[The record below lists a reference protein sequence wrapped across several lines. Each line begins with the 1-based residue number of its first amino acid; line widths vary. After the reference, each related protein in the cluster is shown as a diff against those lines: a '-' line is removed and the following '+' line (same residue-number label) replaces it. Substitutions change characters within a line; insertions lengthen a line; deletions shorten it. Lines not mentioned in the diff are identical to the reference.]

1 MTDREI
7 PHTGTGMQ
15 NRPIL
20 LTERQKTNIGWQK
33 WAFSPTGQ
41 PKTKFCWQNYAF
53 SPTGRKRFENEYI
66 MNKEILKKIGVFAG
80 IFLLFVVLAY
90 SFTPQVLDGKIVNQ
104 SDIAS
109 WKGMANEAMTHNEA
123 HPDDPTA
130 WTNSMFGGM
139 PTTATIDSFEGDW
152 TDAIYDLL
160 LTGRRPASYLLIA
173 LIGGFLL
180 MLSLGTGKAVAVA
193 GAIAIAFCSYNM
205 QIIQVGH
212 NTKMQAIAYFP
223 WVLAGVIFTY
233 KAALAGIGGDS
244 DKDGKG
250 WKSWLPKT
258 VLGATLFAFALSMQI
273 KANHLQITYYLAI
286 VILAYA
292 GGVLADICSKYQKK
306 PTNAF
311 VIAGIYI
318 LGLLGLFLVLVV
330 VDLFFIVYLCVKR
343 KEEAKRFITASAL
356 LLFIG
361 IIGIATNANKLIP
374 TYEYT
379 PYTMRGG
386 SELKADSNSH
396 NDRGLDLDYA
406 TAWSYGI
413 NEMPNLMIPNFN
425 GGSSS
430 GELPM
435 DSETAL
441 LLKRAG
447 QPNLRQTM
455 KHMPLY
461 WGPQPFTAGPM
472 YMGAITIFLFVLG
485 LILCKGR
492 EKWWLVAATVIAIL
506 LAWGNH
512 FMWFTRLWFDYAPMY
527 NKFRTVSMALTVL
540 QVTMPMLGFYALD
553 KILKESYD
561 KKTFM
566 KAGYISYALTAGFC
580 LLCVLIPGIAG
591 SFTGAADAGQHEMI
605 VEALAADRQELMV
618 KDALRSLMLISIVF
632 LLLIWAFRTPK
643 VDAVGPKGSFVR
655 AGRTGIV
662 AIAVVFLVWIDLA
675 SVGKRYLNKSHFIT
689 PKDFTAHYEP
699 RPVDEIIHQDTNLDY
714 RVLDLSVNTFNDAI
728 QSYHHKCIGGY
739 SPVKLQRY
747 QDLIE
752 RYISGEIREVFEVV
766 GSAATVQE
774 VSERLPELKVVSM
787 LNGKYIILGAEYSPV
802 VNPHAYG
809 NCWFVDSAVPAATP
823 DDEIGLLASTDLRRT
838 AVVGEDFRWA
848 LEKTGTQ
855 KPASENP
862 AESSGPE
869 IGDSFDSIMLTSYAP
884 NELRYSYRTGTER
897 TAVFSEIYY
906 PKGWKAWIEPDGA
919 YGEVR
924 NGHYH
929 PTAQAQQIDLFRADW
944 MLRGAIIPEGEGQLI
959 MRFEPDSY
967 QLGENISRASSI
979 LLILLLL
986 GSAAG
991 MVAVSR
997 KE

>member
-1 MTDREI
+1 
-7 PHTGTGMQ
+7 
-15 NRPIL
+15 
-20 LTERQKTNIGWQK
+20 
-33 WAFSPTGQ
+33 
-41 PKTKFCWQNYAF
+41 
-53 SPTGRKRFENEYI
+53 
-66 MNKEILKKIGVFAG
+66 MNKELLKKIGIYAG
-80 IFLLFVVLAY
+80 ILLLFIGLAY
-90 SFTPQVLDGKIVNQ
+90 SYTPQVLEGKIVNQ

-123 HPDDPTA
+123 HPEDPTA

-152 TDAIYDLL
+152 TDAIYDFL

-180 MLSLGTGKAVAVA
+180 MLSIGTSKLIAVA

-233 KAALAGIGGDS
+233 RAVMSGKDS
-244 DKDGKG
+244 

-286 VILAYA
+286 VIFAYA
-292 GGVLADICSKYQKK
+292 I
-306 PTNAF
+306 
-311 VIAGIYI
+311 
-318 LGLLGLFLVLVV
+318 GLL
-330 VDLFFIVYLCVKR
+330 IYLCIKR
-343 KEEAKRFITASAL
+343 KDLIKHFFTASAL
-356 LLFIG
+356 LLVIG
-361 IIGIATNANKLIP
+361 LVGIATNANKLIP

-386 SELKADSNSH
+386 SELTSDSDSH
-396 NDRGLDLDYA
+396 NSKGLDLDYA

-413 NEMPNLMIPNFN
+413 SEMPNLLIPNFN
-425 GGSSS
+425 GGASS
-430 GELPM
+430 GELSM
-435 DSETAL
+435 DSETAQ

-492 EKWWLVAATVIAIL
+492 EKWWLVAATVIAVF

-512 FMWFTRLWFDYAPMY
+512 FMWFTKLWFNYAPMY
-527 NKFRTVSMALTVL
+527 SKFRTVSMALIVL
-540 QVTMPMLGFYALD
+540 QVTLPMLGFYVLD
-553 KILKESYD
+553 RVLKEKYE
-561 KKTFM
+561 KKAMM
-566 KAGYISYALTAGFC
+566 KAMYISFGITAGFC
-580 LLCVLIPGIAG
+580 ALCALIPGIAG
-591 SFTGAADAGQHEMI
+591 TFVGAGDAGMNEMI
-605 VEALAADRQELMV
+605 IETLAADRQALLV
-618 KDALRSLMLISIVF
+618 KDAVRSLILISCVF
-632 LLLIWAFRTPK
+632 LLIVWAYRTSK
-643 VDAVGPKGSFVR
+643 TDAVGKDGSFVLK
-655 AGRTGIV
+655 GRTAIV
-662 AIAVVFLVWIDLA
+662 AVAVIFLVWIDLF
-675 SVGKRYLNKSHFIT
+675 SVGKRYLNKSHFVT

-699 RPVDEIIHQDTNLDY
+699 RPVDDIIHQDTDPNY

-747 QDLIE
+747 QDLIDK
-752 RYISGEIREVFEVV
+752 YIISEINQIYGAVENAVTVQDV
-766 GSAATVQE
+766 SAA
-774 VSERLPELKVVSM
+774 LPELKVVSM

-802 VNPHAYG
+802 VNPYAYG
-809 NCWFVDSAVPAATP
+809 NAWFVSDFVSAATP
-823 DDEIGLLASTDLRRT
+823 DEEIALLEYTDLRTT
-838 AVVGEDFRWA
+838 AVVGKDFQDA
-848 LEKTGTQ
+848 VKSMQTEKST
-855 KPASENP
+855 
-862 AESSGPE
+862 
-869 IGDSFDSIMLTSYAP
+869 FDMARISLTDYAP
-884 NELRYSYRTGTER
+884 NELRYSFRTGSDR
-897 TAVFSEIYY
+897 AAIFSEIYY
-906 PKGWKAWIEPDGA
+906 PKGWKAWIEPAGA

-924 NGHYH
+924 GGHYQ
-929 PTAQAQQIDLFRADW
+929 PTAEGRPIELFRADW
-944 MLRGAIIPEGEGQLI
+944 MLRGAIIPQGEGQLI

-991 MVAVSR
+991 MILTSR
-997 KE
+997 RKSDQL

>member
-1 MTDREI
+1 
-7 PHTGTGMQ
+7 
-15 NRPIL
+15 
-20 LTERQKTNIGWQK
+20 
-33 WAFSPTGQ
+33 
-41 PKTKFCWQNYAF
+41 
-53 SPTGRKRFENEYI
+53 
-66 MNKEILKKIGVFAG
+66 MNKELLKKIGMYAG
-80 IFLLFVVLAY
+80 ILLLFIGLAY
-90 SFTPQVLDGKIVNQ
+90 SYTPQVLEGKIVNQ

-123 HPDDPTA
+123 HPEDPTA

-139 PTTATIDSFEGDW
+139 PTTATIDSFDGDW
-152 TDAIYDLL
+152 TDAIYDFL

-180 MLSLGTGKAVAVA
+180 MLSLGTSKLIAVA
-193 GAIAIAFCSYNM
+193 GAIAMAFCSYNM

-233 KAALAGIGGDS
+233 RAVMAGKDS
-244 DKDGKG
+244 

-286 VILAYA
+286 VIFAYA
-292 GGVLADICSKYQKK
+292 I
-306 PTNAF
+306 
-311 VIAGIYI
+311 
-318 LGLLGLFLVLVV
+318 GLL
-330 VDLFFIVYLCVKR
+330 IYLCIKR
-343 KEEAKRFITASAL
+343 KDLIKRFFTASAL
-356 LLFIG
+356 LLVIG
-361 IIGIATNANKLIP
+361 LVGIATNANKLIP

-386 SELKADSNSH
+386 SELTSDSDSH
-396 NDRGLDLDYA
+396 NSKGLDLDYA

-413 NEMPNLMIPNFN
+413 SEMPNLLIPNFN
-425 GGSSS
+425 GGASS
-430 GELPM
+430 GELSM
-435 DSETAL
+435 DSETAQ

-492 EKWWLVAATVIAIL
+492 EKWWLVAATVIAVF

-512 FMWFTRLWFDYAPMY
+512 FMWFTKLWFNYAPMY
-527 NKFRTVSMALTVL
+527 SKFRTVSMALIVL
-540 QVTMPMLGFYALD
+540 QVTLPMLGFYVLD
-553 KILKESYD
+553 RVLKEKYE
-561 KKTFM
+561 KKAMM
-566 KAGYISYALTAGFC
+566 KAMYISFGITAGFC
-580 LLCVLIPGIAG
+580 ALCALIPGIAG
-591 SFTGAADAGQHEMI
+591 TFVGTGDAGMNEMI
-605 VEALAADRQELMV
+605 IETLAADRQALLV
-618 KDALRSLMLISIVF
+618 KDAVRSLILISCVF
-632 LLLIWAFRTPK
+632 LLIVWAYRTPK
-643 VDAVGPKGSFVR
+643 VDAVGKDGSFVLK
-655 AGRTGIV
+655 GRTAIV
-662 AIAVVFLVWIDLA
+662 AVAVIFLVWIDLF
-675 SVGKRYLNKSHFIT
+675 SVGKRYLNKSHFVT

-699 RPVDEIIHQDTNLDY
+699 RPVDDIIHQDTDPNY

-747 QDLIE
+747 QDLIDQ
-752 RYISGEIREVFEVV
+752 YITSEIRQVYGAVENAV
-766 GSAATVQE
+766 TVQD
-774 VSERLPELKVVSM
+774 VSATLPELKVVSM

-809 NCWFVDSAVPAATP
+809 NAWLVSDFVPAATP
-823 DDEIGLLASTDLRRT
+823 NEEIALLEYTDLRT
-838 AVVGEDFRWA
+838 AAV
-848 LEKTGTQ
+848 
-855 KPASENP
+855 
-862 AESSGPE
+862 
-869 IGDSFDSIMLTSYAP
+869 IGDDFGWAQEAIAGINAEKAEVYTDGRLERIPQILLTSYAP
-884 NELRYSYRTGTER
+884 NELRYAFSTDTER
-897 TAVFSEIYY
+897 AAIFSEIYY
-906 PKGWKAWIEPDGA
+906 PKGWKAWIEPIGA

-924 NGHYH
+924 GGHYH
-929 PTAQAQQIDLFRADW
+929 PTAEGRPTELFRADW
-944 MLRGAIIPEGEGQLI
+944 MLRGAIIPQGEGKLI

-979 LLILLLL
+979 FLILLLL
-986 GSAAG
+986 ASAAG
-991 MVAVSR
+991 MILTSR
-997 KE
+997 RKPL